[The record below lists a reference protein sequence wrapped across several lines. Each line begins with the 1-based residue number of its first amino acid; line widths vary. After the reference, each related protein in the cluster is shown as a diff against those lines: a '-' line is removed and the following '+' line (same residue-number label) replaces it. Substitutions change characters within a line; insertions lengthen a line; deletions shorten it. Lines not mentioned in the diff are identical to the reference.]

1 MEDPLKAIDK
11 MGMCIR
17 VDSASASPAT
27 TQKLQRISPEELH
40 FAFILKCAEVVA
52 SDASEEIHHESAC
65 SYVYTFV
72 MGDM

>member
-1 MEDPLKAIDK
+1 MGDPLKGIDR

-17 VDSASASPAT
+17 VDSASATPAL

-52 SDASEEIHHESAC
+52 NDATEEIHHEHTM
-65 SYVYTFV
+65 YTIV